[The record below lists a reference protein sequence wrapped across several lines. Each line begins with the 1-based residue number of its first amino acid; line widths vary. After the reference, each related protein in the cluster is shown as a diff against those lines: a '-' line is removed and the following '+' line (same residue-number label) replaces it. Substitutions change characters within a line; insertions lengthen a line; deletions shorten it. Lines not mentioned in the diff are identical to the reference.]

1 MIPLL
6 AAVLLLA
13 APQSPDLKRARDRF
27 EFGAWA
33 DAAGTVRAWLA
44 DHPDASGPDAIEAYR
59 MLGIAELKLG
69 DLPQARAAFVSL
81 LSVDPDYSLDPFLV
95 EPKVV
100 EFFDQVKREREPAL
114 APLRERRRALE
125 EQRRLAEEAQKRLL
139 SEELSRSGPP
149 TKVIR
154 VQERIYL
161 FNWLPLGAG
170 QFQNG
175 DNAKGTAIAAAE
187 VVLGATNL
195 AAILLH
201 NQIAQDPSRRCSPSA
216 PTGCRKPPYTDA
228 DRALLDRIDV
238 VKYVSAGLFWA
249 VYAYGVIDAHLHY
262 VPRVET
268 ELSPKQGGGT
278 LKLSWSY

>member
-1 MIPLL
+1 LIPLL
-6 AAVLLLA
+6 AALLLVA

-44 DHPDASGPDAIEAYR
+44 EHPDASGPDAIEAYR
-59 MLGIAELKLG
+59 MLGVSELKLG
-69 DLPQARAAFVSL
+69 DLAQARSAFVSL
-81 LSVDPDYSLDPFLV
+81 LSVDPDYALDPFLV

-114 APLRERRRALE
+114 APLRERRRALV
-125 EQRRLAEEAQKRLL
+125 EQRRLGEEAQKRLL
-139 SEELSRSGPP
+139 SEEQARSGPP

-154 VQERIYL
+154 IQDRIYL

-175 DNAKGTAIAAAE
+175 DRAKGTAIAAAE

-195 AAILLH
+195 AAILFH
-201 NQIAQDPSRRCSPSA
+201 NQIAQDPSRRCSPSQ
-216 PTGCRKPPYTDA
+216 PSGCKKPPYTDS
-228 DRALLDRIDV
+228 DRTLLSRIDV

-249 VYAYGVIDAHLHY
+249 VYAYGVVDAHLHY

-268 ELSPKQGGGT
+268 ELSPGEGGA
-278 LKLSWSY
+278 LKLSWSF